1 MGIKIDGDKLL
12 LKFVAGAAITK
23 GQVVYVSGDGQ
34 VSPATDAN
42 AAKAIGVADNDAS
55 AGEDVFVIVYGKAT
69 VVADGAISAGDR
81 VRAASTAGRVVSENS
96 MPTHS
101 HTITVSDPGHAHI
114 AFKNSGTDAAPTTSA
129 TQKVVGGDG
138 SEATNVYVT
147 VESGAASE
155 NINTDTKTTG
165 ISASNS
171 AESAGEHGRCIGI
184 ALASASAAGDSIT
197 ILVTKL

>member
-1 MGIKIDGDKLL
+1 MGIKIDGDKIL
-12 LKFVAGAAITK
+12 LKFVASAAITK

-34 VSPATDAN
+34 VAPATSAN
-42 AAKAIGVADNDAS
+42 AAKCVGVADNDAA
-55 AGEDVFVIVYGKAT
+55 AGEDVFVIIYGKAT

-96 MPTHS
+96 MPTHK
-101 HTITVSDPGHAHI
+101 HI
-114 AFKNSGTDAAPTTSA
+114 AFKNSGSDASPTTSA

-155 NINTDTKTTG
+155 NINS
-165 ISASNS
+165 SAV
-171 AESAGEHGRCIGI
+171 SAGEHGRCIGI
-184 ALASASAAGDSIT
+184 ALASASAAGDSIA